1 MCLGEK
7 SHRGGR
13 LKKKAHVEERSS
25 RSGKLEQDPLVK
37 VASSQEVV
45 KYHVSLESMTGAFL
59 KQVKIWNVFGEI
71 WYRKWYVL

>member
-13 LKKKAHVEERSS
+13 LKKKAHVKERSS

-37 VASSQEVV
+37 VV
-45 KYHVSLESMTGAFL
+45 KYHRSLESMTGAFL